1 MAESIA
7 YEKSKNFSISVIQ
20 IYNYLCDTKREYV
33 MSKQLLRSAT
43 SIGANLAESKYAVSK
58 KDFLNKVYIA
68 LKEAAETKYW
78 LEILY
83 ETHYL
88 NKNDFDSL
96 VIECIELIHILNA
109 ITKTI
114 KSQFTSF

>member
-78 LEILY
+78 LEGVS
-83 ETHYL
+83 ETH
-88 NKNDFDSL
+88 FDSL
-96 VIECIELIHILNA
+96 EIACIELIHILNA
-109 ITKTI
+109 TTKTI